1 LVEVEVVV
9 AVAARGV
16 VVTRTQLDPLLLEVL
31 AALEAL
37 ADLVVLV
44 VEAEEAEREVLLEV
58 QPLVQDFRE

>member
-9 AVAARGV
+9 AVEAREV